1 LLYKLQRRDELDRQ
15 IEQLAELPAL
25 APMVRQLQCFRG
37 ISLHSAMVLA
47 TEIVDWRRFER
58 PARLACYLGPSRAKT
73 RVAPGSGSARSR
85 RRATVTRRRGSKGE
99 HARRRYAACAG
110 PSGSRIPEPRMIQL
124 PTHPILAAL
133 PSALGNRRISAGS
146 TVDAASRPRRATITL
161 HRSRIH

>member
-1 LLYKLQRRDELDRQ
+1 
-15 IEQLAELPAL
+15 
-25 APMVRQLQCFRG
+25 MVRQLQCFRG

-58 PARLACYLGPSRAKT
+58 PAQLACYLGPVAREDSSGT
-73 RVAPGSGSARSR
+73 RPRLGSITKAG
-85 RRATVTRRRGSKGE
+85 TVTRRRGSKGE